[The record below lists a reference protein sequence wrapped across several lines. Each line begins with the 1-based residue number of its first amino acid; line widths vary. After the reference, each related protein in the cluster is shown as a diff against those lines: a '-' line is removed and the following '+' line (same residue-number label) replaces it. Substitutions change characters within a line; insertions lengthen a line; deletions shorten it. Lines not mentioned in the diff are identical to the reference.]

1 MKRYMMTLIAVCIAS
16 MSAFAMGY
24 EEARREA
31 LYLTDK
37 MAYELNLNP
46 DQYDYAYEIN
56 LDYLLGLRRP
66 SDLTGIYYRHRCADL
81 RDILH
86 DWQYNLFL
94 AADYFLRPVL
104 WKHNC
109 WHFPIY
115 SHYVR
120 DHFFYS
126 RPRVYMSYRGG
137 HGRGHH
143 HNGFYSNRRPEWTAG
158 LRGPH
163 RDKVHV
169 THNNGRRNQGNVVRG
184 NGYSFQLPD
193 KGHSS
198 KGTEQHAGTGRR
210 PSRNESASA
219 GRGNASVGRGNAPVR
234 NESASISN
242 RNTRPSTSRTTT
254 PRVARTER
262 GSRTQ
267 SSVARVSNERPSF
280 KNSSTRTTVSRP
292 SSSAP
297 RTRVTSQSA
306 NRSSSKAVR
315 NAGNASSRRD
325 SRGGRGGR

>member
-66 SDLTGIYYRHRCADL
+66 SDLTGIYHSHRCADL

-86 DWQYNLFL
+86 DCQYNLFL

-115 SHYVR
+115 GHYVR

-126 RPRVYMSYRGG
+126 RPRVYISYRGG
-137 HGRGHH
+137 HGRHH
-143 HNGFYSNRRPEWTAG
+143 HHKGFYSGRRPHWTAG

-163 RDKVHV
+163 KDKVHV
-169 THNNGRRNQGNVVRG
+169 AHNNGRRNQGKVVRG

-193 KGHSS
+193 KGHSA
-198 KGTEQHAGTGRR
+198 KGPEQHAGTGRR
-210 PSRNESASA
+210 PSRNE
-219 GRGNASVGRGNAPVR
+219 NASVGRGNASVR
-234 NESASISN
+234 NESASVGN
-242 RNTRPSTSRTTT
+242 KNTRPSTPRTTA

-262 GSRTQ
+262 GNRTQ
-267 SSVARVSNERPSF
+267 ATTVSRNTSRPIF
-280 KNSSTRTTVSRP
+280 KNSSTRTTVNRP
-292 SSSAP
+292 QSSAP
-297 RTRVTSQSA
+297 RNRVSSTRVGRSEPRSA
-306 NRSSSKAVR
+306 GKAGNSSSGHA
-315 NAGNASSRRD
+315 

>member
-1 MKRYMMTLIAVCIAS
+1 MKRYMMTLITVCIAS

-56 LDYLLGLRRP
+56 LDYLLGLNRP
-66 SDLTGIYYRHRCADL
+66 SDISGIYYRHRCADL
-81 RDILH
+81 RDILY

-94 AADYFLRPVL
+94 AADYFLRPVI

-115 SHYVR
+115 THYVR

-126 RPRVYMSYRGG
+126 HPRVYISYRGG

-143 HNGFYSNRRPEWTAG
+143 HNGFYSGRRPEWTSG

-163 RDKVHV
+163 KEKVHLA
-169 THNNGRRNQGNVVRG
+169 HNGGRRNPGKEVRG
-184 NGYSFQLPD
+184 DGYSFQLPD
-193 KGHSS
+193 KGRPS
-198 KGTEQHAGTGRR
+198 KGTEQQAGTGRR
-210 PSRNESASA
+210 PNRNESAS
-219 GRGNASVGRGNAPVR
+219 VR
-234 NESASISN
+234 NESASIRNGNASVSDKN
-242 RNTRPSTSRTTT
+242 RRASTQKTTA

-267 SSVARVSNERPSF
+267 STTARTITTRPSF
-280 KNSSTRTTVSRP
+280 KNSSTRTTVSR
-292 SSSAP
+292 SQSSAP
-297 RTRVTSQSA
+297 RSRVSSTRVS
-306 NRSSSKAVR
+306 RSEPKAVS
-315 NAGNASSRRD
+315 NAGKASSGRA